1 MTLSYFMVCSGGK
14 MPRLAR
20 TSFLKKRFENFLSD
34 YSSNTLQREHNMFS
48 THIITKRLLTIL
60 ITIPVAAITA
70 QAAATKAQEAHK
82 IIGMEMAIKA
92 AKLKDPWL
100 VGNKH
105 TQNSIEARSIAAGS
119 LPDPNISLGM
129 TNLAAD
135 SFNFGQEAMTNA
147 RIGVSQKFPAGDS
160 LAIRRKQLELKS
172 SQFPYQREDRRAK
185 ITVTVGELWL
195 NAYDAQEN
203 IKIIEKNIPLFEQ
216 LVDIAE
222 SSYSSALGK
231 NRQQDVIRAQ
241 LELTRLDDR
250 LASLHQKKEMFQERL
265 SEWLNGYFLDKYM
278 ENQKSERQEDTS
290 AFQLARKLPDIK
302 LLNPELYLSPAPT
315 RQAVL
320 FEKISGHPV
329 LRAIEQKI
337 RTSKA
342 GILLAK
348 QQYKPKWGV
357 NAGYGFRSRDRQGI
371 DRSDLFSVGV
381 TFSVPLF
388 TARRQDK
395 QVLSAMSETSAVKTE
410 KWQILRKFMASFE
423 TTKARLLR
431 LNERREIFQSRL
443 LPQMS
448 EQAEASL
455 TAYTNDDGDFAEVM
469 RARIAEMNAE
479 IKALDIDV
487 ERQKAI
493 LQLNYLFMTNSGE
506 IAANAP
512 RTGDIK

>member
-1 MTLSYFMVCSGGK
+1 
-14 MPRLAR
+14 
-20 TSFLKKRFENFLSD
+20 
-34 YSSNTLQREHNMFS
+34 
-48 THIITKRLLTIL
+48 
-60 ITIPVAAITA
+60 
-70 QAAATKAQEAHK
+70 
-82 IIGMEMAIKA
+82 MEMAIKA
-92 AKLKDPWL
+92 AKSIDPWL

-105 TQNSIEARSIAAGS
+105 SQDSIEAMSIAAGS
-119 LPDPNISLGM
+119 LPDPNISIGIN
-129 TNLAAD
+129 NLAAD

-147 RIGVSQKFPAGDS
+147 KLGISQMFPAGDS
-160 LAIRRKQLELKS
+160 LAIRKRQLELEG
-172 SQFPYQREDRRAK
+172 SQFPFQREDRKAK
-185 ITVTVGELWL
+185 VTVTVGQLWL
-195 NAYDAQEN
+195 NAYNARMS

-222 SSYSSALGK
+222 SSYSTAMGK

-250 LASLHQKKEMFQERL
+250 LTILHQRQEMFQERL
-265 SEWLNGYFLDKYM
+265 SEWLNGYFLDKYL
-278 ENQKSERQEDTS
+278 ENQESENLDNRS
-290 AFQLARKLPDIK
+290 GFLLARKLPNIK
-302 LLNPELYLSPAPT
+302 LLNPQLYASPNPT

-320 FEKISGHPV
+320 FEKISEHPA

-342 GILLAK
+342 GIDLAK
-348 QQYKPKWGV
+348 QKYKPAWGV
-357 NAGYGFRSRDRQGI
+357 TAGYGYRSSDRLGI

-388 TARRQDK
+388 TANRQDK
-395 QVLSAMSETSAVKTE
+395 QVLSAMSKTSAVKVE
-410 KWQILRKFMASFE
+410 KWQLLRKFMASFE
-423 TTKARLLR
+423 TAKAQLLR
-431 LNERREIFQSRL
+431 LNERQEIFQSRL

-479 IKALDIDV
+479 VNALSIDV
-487 ERQKAI
+487 ERQKTI
-493 LQLNYLFMTNSGE
+493 LQLNYLFMTNSDE
-506 IAANAP
+506 ITTDTH